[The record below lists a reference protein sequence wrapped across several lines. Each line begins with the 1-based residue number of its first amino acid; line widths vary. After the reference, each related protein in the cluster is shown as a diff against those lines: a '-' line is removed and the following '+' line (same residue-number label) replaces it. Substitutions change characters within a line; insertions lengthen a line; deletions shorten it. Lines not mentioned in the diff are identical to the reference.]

1 MNFNL
6 FDRTNNAAILLA
18 GIIGLIV
25 GVGAARFAFTSL
37 LPFMLEDYLSIT
49 SAGLMAS
56 FNFVGYLSGAIFSIF
71 LKDINS
77 KIKFFRFGLIISVL
91 TTLILATTTN
101 EILWIISRVIA
112 GFGSAMALIVG
123 GSIVMVK
130 LNMKNKTKAMGIHF
144 SGIGLSIVFG
154 EVITQ
159 IVLKYSSWNDVWL
172 VLSLVS
178 IVLATYSI
186 YILNYEK
193 NINITSDNHKVSKN
207 IFTPYVI
214 LLVMAYFTEGV
225 GFVVQGTFLPDI
237 INSLDGLKGYGSIG
251 WLIVGLS
258 GVPSSIILMRLAHKY
273 GIDNIIILAMSLQVI
288 GILIPTFTNNTYL
301 NLLSGAL
308 YGGTFI
314 GLVALFMTN
323 AGHIAKHNPVII
335 MGSMTSAYGIGQVS
349 APLYSVY
356 LIHIFGNYNTTLYL
370 TSFIVSC
377 GIVLLFIAKSKKV

>member
-1 MNFNL
+1 MFYPAKLQGQKRWQASPLNYKGKS
-6 FDRTNNAAILLA
+6 LA
-18 GIIGLIV
+18 
-25 GVGAARFAFTSL
+25 R
-37 LPFMLEDYLSIT
+37 
-49 SAGLMAS
+49 
-56 FNFVGYLSGAIFSIF
+56 
-71 LKDINS
+71 K
-77 KIKFFRFGLIISVL
+77 KFK
-91 TTLILATTTN
+91 TTN
-101 EILWIISRVIA
+101 VCRLQLPQAPI
-112 GFGSAMALIVG
+112 
-123 GSIVMVK
+123 
-130 LNMKNKTKAMGIHF
+130 NNNTK
-144 SGIGLSIVFG
+144 
-154 EVITQ
+154 
-159 IVLKYSSWNDVWL
+159 
-172 VLSLVS
+172 
-178 IVLATYSI
+178 
-186 YILNYEK
+186 
-193 NINITSDNHKVSKN
+193 NHKVSKN

-288 GILIPTFTNNTYL
+288 GILIPTITNSTYL

-335 MGSMTSAYGIGQVS
+335 MGSMTSAYGLGQVM

-356 LIHIFGNYNTTLYL
+356 LIDKFGDYNTTLYL
-370 TSFIVSC
+370 TAFIVSC
-377 GIVLLFIAKSKKV
+377 GIILLFIAKNKKV